1 MPRVETTN
9 IGRRPVRAI
18 STSVTIGGFEVMCR
32 RFIDF
37 EPADVAA
44 LRALPGIEVAVP
56 RPVLPPNVT
65 TAEAGDGEPV
75 VMRWV
80 SVKHPLTLIE
90 NYCYAYPLV
99 TGTPLYVSGRDPHA
113 RPRRDF
119 VRGSSEWGKRP
130 RKVRY
135 SADHD
140 RQKPRPHAALPF
152 RQSLLGSKPGR
163 ETYGSL
169 RNAKTLLRR
178 LRQRRHLRSGIEV
191 G

>member
-44 LRALPGIEVAVP
+44 LRALPGIELAVP

-119 VRGSSEWGKRP
+119 VRGSSGVSVVSARNKLAEANAVST
-130 RKVRY
+130 VRLSIAWVNGA
-135 SADHD
+135 SAA
-140 RQKPRPHAALPF
+140 Q
-152 RQSLLGSKPGR
+152 
-163 ETYGSL
+163 
-169 RNAKTLLRR
+169 
-178 LRQRRHLRSGIEV
+178 
-191 G
+191 